1 LLIVIKFG
9 PEILSR
15 KLINKIGLQYDI
27 GNAFLARHTSETDKL
42 FDDTIGYFSPML
54 IAAFDLTP
62 EQVNFLT
69 LWDKS
74 LAPGGKLWLP
84 G

>member
-1 LLIVIKFG
+1 LLILIKFG
-9 PEILSR
+9 PEILSE
-15 KLINKIGLQYDI
+15 KTDKIGLQYDI

-69 LWDKS
+69 LRDKKFG
-74 LAPGGKLWLP
+74 PWV
-84 G
+84 